1 MNTVTQKSLS
11 PNRQF
16 PCPSCGAKLEFN
28 PKAGELK
35 CGHCGWKE
43 AIPQSAAAIEERS
56 YEQYLQVDDSDMSAL
71 SATAMEVEC
80 NGCRAKITFE
90 PPQTAGKCPFCGT
103 AIVAQSRSAHPA
115 VTPES
120 LLPCT
125 VSHREARDKVRK
137 WLSSRWFAPNAL
149 KQLAQQEGLQ
159 GVYLPFWTY
168 DSNTISHYH
177 GERGEHYYVT
187 ETYTTTNAD
196 GKQVTETR
204 EVQHTRW
211 YPASG
216 SVTRWFDDVLIPAT
230 QEIASE
236 QLHKLAPWDLHK
248 LMPYDPA
255 YLAGFKAQRYQ
266 VSLPQGFGQAQAVM
280 APVIDR
286 DVRSDI
292 GGDEQRVHN
301 VATAYNA
308 VTFKHILLP
317 VWLSAYRY
325 NNQQFQVMVNAQTG
339 EVLGDRPYSAVKIA
353 LAIAGVV
360 TVGLSVFLL
369 IKLAPGAGSSHG
381 VPRSRQPSS
390 RQQVIN
396 RHPNPLPNS
405 GQPQFS
411 SGQGRDRP
419 PAKPHMTPKPAPP
432 PSKSK

>member
-1 MNTVTQKSLS
+1 MNTVTQKFAS

-16 PCPSCGAKLEFN
+16 PCPSCGSKLEFN
-28 PKAGELK
+28 PQAGELK

-56 YEQYLQVDDSDMSAL
+56 YEQYLQVDDSELAAL

-103 AIVAQSRSAHPA
+103 AIVAQAQTAHPA

-120 LLPCT
+120 LLACT
-125 VSHREARDKVRK
+125 VSQQEARVKVRK

-159 GVYLPFWTY
+159 GMYLPFWTY
-168 DSNTISHYH
+168 DSNTMSHYQ

-187 ETYTTTNAD
+187 ESYTTTNSD
-196 GKQVTETR
+196 GEQVTETR

-211 YPASG
+211 HSVSG
-216 SVTRWFDDVLIPAT
+216 SVTRWFDDILIPGT
-230 QEIASE
+230 QAIPAA
-236 QLHKLAPWDLHK
+236 QLDQLAPWDLTQ

-255 YLAGFKAQRYQ
+255 YLAGFKAQRSQ
-266 VSLPQGFGQAQAVM
+266 VSLPQGFGLAQAVM

-292 GGDEQRVHN
+292 GGDEQRVHD
-301 VATAYNA
+301 VATAYHA

-325 NNQQFQVMVNAQTG
+325 NNKQFQVMVNAQTG
-339 EVLGDRPYSAVKIA
+339 EVLGDRPYSTVKIA
-353 LAIAGVV
+353 LAIVAGV
-360 TVGLSVFLL
+360 TVVLGVVLG
-369 IKLAPGAGSSHG
+369 IKLAQAPSRGVYS
-381 VPRSRQPSS
+381 VPRSPTPS
-390 RQQVIN
+390 
-396 RHPNPLPNS
+396 LPNRVVS
-405 GQPQFS
+405 PNS
-411 SGQGRDRP
+411 NRLPPRP
-419 PAKPHMTPKPAPP
+419 PPPVSPASGADRAPAPANLTPKR
-432 PSKSK
+432 SLQRSN